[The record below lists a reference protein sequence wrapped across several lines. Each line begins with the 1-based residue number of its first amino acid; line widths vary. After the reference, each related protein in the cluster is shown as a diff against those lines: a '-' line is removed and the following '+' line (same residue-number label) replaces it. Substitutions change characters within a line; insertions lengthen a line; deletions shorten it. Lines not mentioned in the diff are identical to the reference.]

1 MQSNSIKRLG
11 IGERQ
16 LNLGSNERL
25 ISLGAGALL
34 AMVGLRRSWGS
45 LVLAGLGGYLV
56 YRGLS
61 GNCRVYEALNIN
73 TTGKMPGGRPIA
85 SLPGGITFARSVTVN
100 RTPAEVYLFWRNL
113 ENLPRFMEFLQSVTV
128 TGNKS
133 SRWVAKAPVAGVP
146 LEWDAEITDERENE
160 LIAWGALPGS
170 TVMNTGVVRFVP
182 APGNRGTE
190 VHVTLS
196 YLPPGGSPGAT
207 VGKLFNR
214 ITAQTVVEDLR
225 RFKDVME
232 AGEVPT
238 TDGQPSGRRPQVG
251 PAPRGD
257 QDRSG
262 QPSPVLPSARQSWAA
277 EPPAPRPHLHRRDI
291 VEEASEESFPASDP
305 PSYVRGMD

>member
-1 MQSNSIKRLG
+1 MQSNLLERLG

-16 LNLGSNERL
+16 LNIGSNERL
-25 ISLGAGALL
+25 ISLGVGALF
-34 AMVGLRRSWGS
+34 AFVGLRRSWGS
-45 LVLAGLGGYLV
+45 LVLAGLAGYLV

-73 TTGKMPGGRPIA
+73 TTGKMPDGRPVE
-85 SLPGGITFARSVTVN
+85 SLPGGVTFTRSVTVN

-113 ENLPRFMEFLQSVTV
+113 ENLPRFMEFLQSVSV
-128 TGNKS
+128 TGGKRS
-133 SRWVAKAPVAGVP
+133 HWVAKAPMAGVP
-146 LEWDAEITDERENE
+146 LEWDAEITEERENE

-207 VGKLFNR
+207 VGKLLNK
-214 ITAQTVVEDLR
+214 ITAQTVKEDLR

-238 TDGQPSGRRPQVG
+238 TKGQPSGRSSQVAPEPRPAGAYRSASSPGHPPTRQPWAPEPIVSK
-251 PAPRGD
+251 PAP
-257 QDRSG
+257 
-262 QPSPVLPSARQSWAA
+262 
-277 EPPAPRPHLHRRDI
+277 PHRD
-291 VEEASEESFPASDP
+291 VVQEASEDSFPASDP
-305 PSYVRGMD
+305 PSYVRGVD